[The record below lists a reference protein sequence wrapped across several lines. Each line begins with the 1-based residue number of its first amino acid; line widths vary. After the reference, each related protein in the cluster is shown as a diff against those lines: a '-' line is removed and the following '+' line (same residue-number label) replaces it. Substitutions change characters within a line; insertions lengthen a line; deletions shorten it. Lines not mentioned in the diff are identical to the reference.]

1 MSRHHTVSIE
11 WNAGLSIGGF
21 VAVLL
26 SWHANHSV
34 GWAVLHF
41 FCSWFY
47 VLYAVCTRYL

>member
-21 VAVLL
+21 L
-26 SWHANHSV
+26 
-34 GWAVLHF
+34 AVLHF

-47 VLYAVCTRYL
+47 VLYAICARYL